1 MESKIKSGLSHK
13 TVRKIIKV
21 IEKNSES
28 YVIDID
34 FYDEILRKYE
44 EENKHNPPKFETTK
58 DMQNIFL
65 SLITML
71 KKVSQS
77 QIQFNKTIIEMMK
90 PKRRGKKLI

>member
-1 MESKIKSGLSHK
+1 MEPKVKSSLPHK

-28 YVIDID
+28 YVVDID

-58 DMQNIFL
+58 DMQSIFL

-71 KKVSQS
+71 KRTSES
-77 QIQFNKTIIEMMK
+77 QIKFNKTIIEMLNPPTEK
-90 PKRRGKKLI
+90 Q